1 MQHMESVQMVKEQL
15 RQKIKELKKQEKEK
29 EKLNEKINNILK
41 LNQKKITELK
51 SIIDQKDVT
60 IKEQEQMVWA
70 AKAAKHVALEKA
82 AEGKAEEAHETA
94 TATAVAPEAGPPDH
108 ELLEQMER
116 LKARDKELREMLSTR
131 QKETQKLDRE
141 KTVLL
146 KELKRMREEAQE
158 TEKLKLT
165 IEQMKTEAKQMSG
178 HTHGSVR
185 DLENLIREK
194 DQVIESYEKMLY
206 GNVAPGMEGML
217 PSEIIVELQ
226 EELENLERE
235 RKDMIMELETLREQN
250 EQLEMKVAIQGE
262 KSGKSG
268 DTGAGFR
275 SLETEVQATE
285 FHLGLEKFLISYA
298 DLITLLLVMF
308 IFLYSISKIDD
319 TLLAEALSSIQA
331 KEAHIT
337 STNIR
342 LTMGELRMLERVRE
356 LVKDNVDPESLVRSD
371 TRTIIIRLN
380 TSDLFAPGSA
390 ELIDGADQVIIS
402 AVKEEAQEGV
412 KQLVV
417 EGHTDD
423 VPIKTEQFQSNWELS
438 TARAAKV
445 ARFFIERL
453 RFSPNRLVVAGYGEY
468 RPLEP
473 NDSDDHRALNR
484 RVEIKILKDKAV
496 ATEEAA
502 KTAPGAAPGTAPKPA
517 EQKPPGKAAPPE
529 ASKK

>member
-51 SIIDQKDVT
+51 SIIDQKDAT
-60 IKEQEQMVWA
+60 IKEQEQNLWA
-70 AKAAKHVALEKA
+70 AKAAKHIALEKA
-82 AEGKAEEAHETA
+82 AEGKDEEKHETA
-94 TATAVAPEAGPPDH
+94 TAVATEAAPPDH

-116 LKARDKELREMLSTR
+116 LKTRDKELREMLSTR

-146 KELKRMREEAQE
+146 KELKRMREESQE
-158 TEKLKLT
+158 TERLKQT
-165 IEQMKTEAKQMSG
+165 IEQMKDEAKQMSG
-178 HTHGSVR
+178 RTHGSVR

-235 RKDMIMELETLREQN
+235 RKDMIMELEMLREQN

-262 KSGKSG
+262 KSGGKSG

-342 LTMGELRMLERVRE
+342 LTMAEYRMLERVRE

-390 ELIDGADQVIIS
+390 DLIDGADQVITT
-402 AVKEEAQEGV
+402 AVKE
-412 KQLVV
+412 
-417 EGHTDD
+417 
-423 VPIKTEQFQSNWELS
+423 
-438 TARAAKV
+438 
-445 ARFFIERL
+445 
-453 RFSPNRLVVAGYGEY
+453 
-468 RPLEP
+468 
-473 NDSDDHRALNR
+473 
-484 RVEIKILKDKAV
+484 
-496 ATEEAA
+496 
-502 KTAPGAAPGTAPKPA
+502 
-517 EQKPPGKAAPPE
+517 
-529 ASKK
+529 